1 MYSIHFL
8 IKSACITDGEEHF
21 ITSALITG
29 MVKVK
34 PGYQNVTEVKGALK
48 SRGDS
53 VKGKI
58 PFL

>member
-1 MYSIHFL
+1 
-8 IKSACITDGEEHF
+8 
-21 ITSALITG
+21 

-53 VKGKI
+53 VKGKFRFYSVKGDQQLRVFQLRK
-58 PFL
+58 FLVEKIFG